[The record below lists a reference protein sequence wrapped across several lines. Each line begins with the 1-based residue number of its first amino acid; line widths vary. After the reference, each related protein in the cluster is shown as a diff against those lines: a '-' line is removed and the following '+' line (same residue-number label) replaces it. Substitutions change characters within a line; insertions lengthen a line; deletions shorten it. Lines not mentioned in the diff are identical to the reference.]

1 MSRRSKSVQQQT
13 TFTGVNNEL
22 PQLRSRESLKRQ
34 ISDVPE
40 GPSSKRTRV
49 HSLRDYFNQSMVNH
63 LNSMVQNAWKK
74 SKGDKAK
81 FTKEVNLLKAK
92 SETPRLPSGTLKD
105 AANLA
110 HCEHHEMITYMNNNG
125 EKLNKFLW
133 KDFFD
138 ANVDN
143 VAQRFQAGHAATSS
157 STPAGPSA
165 APFQPMAAGPSTPS
179 MPFTS
184 PFQSTAAGPSTAT
197 ASSDDDDT
205 SSETTISEIGSVF
218 DEDPTKDYRTCS
230 VTMNKILRADLPEAI
245 KNIIFGKLNDATH
258 RSTDYALNYYL
269 VLHLLLLKF
278 RDGTFALENQTP
290 VFRDAPGFAIAR
302 LLPAGYVKSEHCNVT
317 HSALPIPTAFFASP
331 NLAQDFDLLFQKS
344 HLALMQSYFF
354 GVRGALESSLT
365 AHPVQKALFQ
375 SLIPCNVTPQKYN
388 AHGLSSAE
396 CQNVANKIQ
405 TNIGNMWKGN
415 KIFKHLLNKL
425 LHALLSI
432 HLAPDR
438 EAQRQEA
445 KTKRDKGKSKDKG
458 KGKERATPLP
468 PSAGGPSTT
477 QSASIKPF
485 TRNAFRNIR
494 HGETKKINSYQAK
507 KEQDPSN
514 PKWDSKIQHCQSRI
528 DRCYHLYKNSPR
540 SIETPSAVDDDD
552 EKVVSVEDQEEE
564 EENEEAQAQP
574 DVSRRRLRVLT
585 AVCRD
590 LLLDDGIAACTEEHI
605 KKLLKDPQQPEVDCC
620 LNLVTRL
627 KPYIP
632 KKDAQNSLARVLPF
646 CLLAND
652 TLGFTGYNKFQRKL
666 LPDPQ
671 FTHQYPLSLSAQT
684 IYYALDRGP
693 DRLIMYSYDGSVL
706 ISATKAN
713 QNKDACYNSIFDLN
727 AVQQVCKS
735 YGLTFAQHMTLMP
748 GLKTVR
754 ILGCRPK
761 KATYNEDTKG
771 DKQQRWTKEVLQN
784 EIVVREAQKDD
795 DAINADINEA
805 EERVKVLK
813 EELKSALKEFDYAS
827 FGQKIKDKKKTWIPG
842 VTNNA
847 LYGEIQQLKIDR
859 NEAFMKTQHIRQEMR
874 SVRQSLFYMRT
885 AKKNK
890 SKIRELNAAKPTATT
905 TAEDIPALRRGG
917 HGVHIGPR
925 RLAQDIDIDNDVVF
939 SGTDNGFVTMT
950 ETVAFD
956 AKRFAFHL
964 DMFCHQGLDK
974 EEQAALVAK
983 HDPAFL
989 SLPPSYKIKADD
1001 VDFRC
1006 GYRKARLKLERR
1018 KRENPH
1024 IRQLEQASR
1033 ESSLKGADT
1042 AQSYLSRFSVQ
1053 QSNSG
1058 ALQAFYDSPAR
1069 RAENRHLELHNK
1081 TQRNKICASERQ
1093 FVVQHKKEE
1102 SSGPAG
1108 EGSSRRKPKPKPI
1121 MMIGDSDL
1129 GVGSTIKGYRRY
1141 GGTWKQN
1148 LQGGNTHVCCTSEYM
1163 TSQTCMYCFSKLT
1176 HPTSKQLVKGKVVT
1190 KKVAGA
1196 FVCLNPDC
1204 VLQQFGRNVFARDK
1218 LSALAIGLSG
1228 VNQLLFQA
1236 TFPQLSRKFSD
1247 TSTDFINKT
1256 ASFRSGREARASV

>member
-1 MSRRSKSVQQQT
+1 MSRRSKPVQQQT

-165 APFQPMAAGPSTPS
+165 APLQPMAAGPSSAPFQPMAAGPSTPS

-317 HSALPIPTAFFASP
+317 HSALPIPTAFFAST

-445 KTKRDKGKSKDKG
+445 MTKRDKGKSKDKG

-494 HGETKKINSYQAK
+494 RGETKKINSYQAK

-528 DRCYHLYKNSPR
+528 DRCYHLYKNS
-540 SIETPSAVDDDD
+540 
-552 EKVVSVEDQEEE
+552 VS
-564 EENEEAQAQP
+564 
-574 DVSRRRLRVLT
+574 
-585 AVCRD
+585 CM
-590 LLLDDGIAACTEEHI
+590 H
-605 KKLLKDPQQPEVDCC
+605 
-620 LNLVTRL
+620 
-627 KPYIP
+627 
-632 KKDAQNSLARVLPF
+632 
-646 CLLAND
+646 
-652 TLGFTGYNKFQRKL
+652 
-666 LPDPQ
+666 
-671 FTHQYPLSLSAQT
+671 
-684 IYYALDRGP
+684 
-693 DRLIMYSYDGSVL
+693 
-706 ISATKAN
+706 
-713 QNKDACYNSIFDLN
+713 
-727 AVQQVCKS
+727 
-735 YGLTFAQHMTLMP
+735 
-748 GLKTVR
+748 
-754 ILGCRPK
+754 
-761 KATYNEDTKG
+761 
-771 DKQQRWTKEVLQN
+771 
-784 EIVVREAQKDD
+784 
-795 DAINADINEA
+795 DAI
-805 EERVKVLK
+805 L
-813 EELKSALKEFDYAS
+813 
-827 FGQKIKDKKKTWIPG
+827 
-842 VTNNA
+842 
-847 LYGEIQQLKIDR
+847 
-859 NEAFMKTQHIRQEMR
+859 
-874 SVRQSLFYMRT
+874 
-885 AKKNK
+885 
-890 SKIRELNAAKPTATT
+890 
-905 TAEDIPALRRGG
+905 
-917 HGVHIGPR
+917 
-925 RLAQDIDIDNDVVF
+925 
-939 SGTDNGFVTMT
+939 
-950 ETVAFD
+950 
-956 AKRFAFHL
+956 
-964 DMFCHQGLDK
+964 
-974 EEQAALVAK
+974 
-983 HDPAFL
+983 
-989 SLPPSYKIKADD
+989 
-1001 VDFRC
+1001 
-1006 GYRKARLKLERR
+1006 
-1018 KRENPH
+1018 
-1024 IRQLEQASR
+1024 
-1033 ESSLKGADT
+1033 
-1042 AQSYLSRFSVQ
+1042 
-1053 QSNSG
+1053 
-1058 ALQAFYDSPAR
+1058 
-1069 RAENRHLELHNK
+1069 
-1081 TQRNKICASERQ
+1081 
-1093 FVVQHKKEE
+1093 
-1102 SSGPAG
+1102 
-1108 EGSSRRKPKPKPI
+1108 
-1121 MMIGDSDL
+1121 
-1129 GVGSTIKGYRRY
+1129 
-1141 GGTWKQN
+1141 
-1148 LQGGNTHVCCTSEYM
+1148 
-1163 TSQTCMYCFSKLT
+1163 
-1176 HPTSKQLVKGKVVT
+1176 
-1190 KKVAGA
+1190 
-1196 FVCLNPDC
+1196 
-1204 VLQQFGRNVFARDK
+1204 
-1218 LSALAIGLSG
+1218 
-1228 VNQLLFQA
+1228 
-1236 TFPQLSRKFSD
+1236 
-1247 TSTDFINKT
+1247 
-1256 ASFRSGREARASV
+1256 